1 MHSSI
6 TPAPQ
11 GNTAS
16 PLLGGDTTFQRG
28 ESPAGAASS
37 LEVCPAPGRLTV
49 VASWAVGG
57 KEICFVENMFFFFQS
72 SLQAF
77 GLFSKAAESHCGFGC
92 LALHQMLVVWDWR
105 EVGKPRGAV
114 IESKWAVCLYNKLRF
129 SFFQCVPLFRNAM
142 GVKSAMVYIK
152 SST

>member
-57 KEICFVENMFFFFQS
+57 KEICFVENMFFFSEQ
-72 SLQAF
+72 LT
-77 GLFSKAAESHCGFGC
+77 GIWPVL
-92 LALHQMLVVWDWR
+92 
-105 EVGKPRGAV
+105 
-114 IESKWAVCLYNKLRF
+114 
-129 SFFQCVPLFRNAM
+129 
-142 GVKSAMVYIK
+142 K
-152 SST
+152 SSRKSLWFRLPCFTSNVGGLGLAGGGEAQRSSNREQVGCVSIQ